1 MQTEVYAD
9 LLFLVNF
16 SMDFLTLYL
25 VARLCSRPL
34 SLPRALLSA
43 SLGALYAVAVLF
55 LPPALP
61 QAVALLLDGA
71 VCVLLTVIG
80 LHKRREGLR
89 IVLRHSALYLL
100 ISALLGGLMTL
111 LYSLF
116 NRVIDPDALQSAQ
129 DEGSMTFTLFSLI
142 APLATGV
149 CLLLCRSLKR
159 ATARKSAM
167 LHITDGGKSI
177 VLRALCDSGNLL
189 HDPITHRCVIPV
201 AAEKLAPLLP
211 RELATLLGEHSS
223 TADLTA
229 LPPALLRRT
238 RLIPARGATGE
249 RLLIAYSVEQLRLDC
264 GRGPQEIA
272 ALIAP
277 IPLPGGAPRD
287 YDAILPTE
295 LLSG

>member
-43 SLGALYAVAVLF
+43 TLGALYAIAVLF
-55 LPPALP
+55 LPPSLSKGA
-61 QAVALLLDGA
+61 ALLLDG
-71 VCVLLTVIG
+71 VICLLLTVIG
-80 LHKRREGLR
+80 LHKRREGAR
-89 IVLRHSALYLL
+89 IVLRLSAFYLL

-129 DEGSMTFTLFSLI
+129 DEGSMTFTLFSVI

-167 LHITDGGKSI
+167 LHITDGGQSL

-201 AAEKLAPLLP
+201 AAEKVAPLLP
-211 RELATLLGEHSS
+211 RALASLLKEPST

-238 RLIPARGATGE
+238 RLIPAKGATGE
-249 RLLIAYSVEQLRLDC
+249 RLLVAYSAEHLYLDC
-264 GRGPQEIA
+264 GKGLREIA
-272 ALIAP
+272 AYLAP
-277 IPLPGGAPRD
+277 IHLPGDSTRD
-287 YDAILPTE
+287 YDAIVPTE
-295 LLSG
+295 LLPG